1 MDEIRNEPH
10 LQLWIPPKPG
20 QEESEVTMWNRL
32 KSTVSSMVDHVR
44 HKINGYEIVNEAGPP
59 RVLLL
64 RKVNKILGKDEAR
77 PVLRLRQAKRNIG
90 KGEPLKRDLEVDR
103 ISEPRKQLW
112 MPPKTSRKES
122 ASLRLV
128 DRIVGKGEAPRRAPK
143 VIRIVGKGEAPRRAS
158 KVIGIV
164 GKGETPNRDLEVD
177 RISEPR
183 KQLWIPPK
191 TSRKEADILR
201 IVDSIVGGKREVI
214 DLKFE
219 ALLMDDEALLRDL
232 EARTHPKPVD
242 SFCACAQHAY
252 PPRDMC

>member
-128 DRIVGKGEAPRRAPK
+128 DRIVGKGE
-143 VIRIVGKGEAPRRAS
+143 
-158 KVIGIV
+158 
-164 GKGETPNRDLEVD
+164 TPNRDLEVD

-183 KQLWIPPK
+183 KQLIPPK